1 MLKFSYLDKE
11 ITSAETR
18 QVFKSHL
25 LQLFEEGADYYNQLL
40 RDLGEIY
47 CPDIDRFYDVLEP
60 RDLDETGRYAYICR
74 SIKSLLD
81 VHMIKKKKTVS
92 M

>member
-1 MLKFSYLDKE
+1 MCRDSLVVKVIEMLKFSYLDKE

-60 RDLDETGRYAYICR
+60 RDLDETGRCSGCMFSAGRAI
-74 SIKSLLD
+74 
-81 VHMIKKKKTVS
+81 
-92 M
+92 